1 MRFEIIDKNFPL
13 FGLIGSAFLGV
24 SISYSNFYLFHFCLF
39 LVITLQI
46 YQFRENNYVLSL
58 EIFNKYNQALVVLL
72 FWYTFSLLWTPSLA
86 LGLKYIFYLLCGLS
100 IVFSINHISKDLKNL
115 KRIFNMLSILV
126 LFEIVICL
134 FESFSNFRMP
144 ISSYSGIAGYF
155 GKDPVNF
162 SSRSTTFFIENFSPP
177 TGFRWNTND
186 LAVCMAIALPFFLC
200 DKRALVKIFGILSVN
215 TIVFMTAS
223 RAVFLSLILIYS
235 VYLILIKKKIGTLLI
250 VWTMSFAVFFG
261 MMQLRESEN
270 LRINELANSLQA
282 AALYLSGEI
291 DLGGSLLWRRELAE
305 NGLNAFLKSYGL
317 GLGAGGSVA
326 NQELIG
332 PVAGRFTSMHNF
344 WFEILVEGGI
354 IISFLVLF
362 LLIYIVKKLFILS
375 KKTSNKALS
384 YYSTSLFLSM
394 IGFFPAA
401 IAASSTIYFFP
412 MWIMLGLS
420 ISVILYGEKSFKK
433 HTSQK

>member
-144 ISSYSGIAGYF
+144 ISSYSGHCGLF
-155 GKDPVNF
+155 W
-162 SSRSTTFFIENFSPP
+162 E
-177 TGFRWNTND
+177 
-186 LAVCMAIALPFFLC
+186 
-200 DKRALVKIFGILSVN
+200 KI
-215 TIVFMTAS
+215 
-223 RAVFLSLILIYS
+223 
-235 VYLILIKKKIGTLLI
+235 
-250 VWTMSFAVFFG
+250 
-261 MMQLRESEN
+261 Q
-270 LRINELANSLQA
+270 
-282 AALYLSGEI
+282 
-291 DLGGSLLWRRELAE
+291 
-305 NGLNAFLKSYGL
+305 
-317 GLGAGGSVA
+317 
-326 NQELIG
+326 
-332 PVAGRFTSMHNF
+332 
-344 WFEILVEGGI
+344 
-354 IISFLVLF
+354 
-362 LLIYIVKKLFILS
+362 
-375 KKTSNKALS
+375 
-384 YYSTSLFLSM
+384 
-394 IGFFPAA
+394 
-401 IAASSTIYFFP
+401 
-412 MWIMLGLS
+412 
-420 ISVILYGEKSFKK
+420 
-433 HTSQK
+433 

>member
-1 MRFEIIDKNFPL
+1 
-13 FGLIGSAFLGV
+13 
-24 SISYSNFYLFHFCLF
+24 
-39 LVITLQI
+39 
-46 YQFRENNYVLSL
+46 
-58 EIFNKYNQALVVLL
+58 
-72 FWYTFSLLWTPSLA
+72 
-86 LGLKYIFYLLCGLS
+86 
-100 IVFSINHISKDLKNL
+100 
-115 KRIFNMLSILV
+115 
-126 LFEIVICL
+126 
-134 FESFSNFRMP
+134 
-144 ISSYSGIAGYF
+144 
-155 GKDPVNF
+155 
-162 SSRSTTFFIENFSPP
+162 
-177 TGFRWNTND
+177 
-186 LAVCMAIALPFFLC
+186 
-200 DKRALVKIFGILSVN
+200 
-215 TIVFMTAS
+215 
-223 RAVFLSLILIYS
+223 
-235 VYLILIKKKIGTLLI
+235 
-250 VWTMSFAVFFG
+250 MSFAVFFG